1 MGFLPS
7 FLPLEIITIAD
18 DNSIGLKDIGRYSY
32 SDGATGRTGNVSQPT
47 SQNAIDTNILLGTN
61 DPRAAQTPPSSI
73 ISALNTATQNTSPT
87 YSATAATVNLA
98 ATAPTTSNTPSPA
111 PTQSSPAVSQ
121 QGATNIGAPAP
132 TAPNA
137 GSSYVSTPPPAPVSP
152 SPVASTPP
160 ANNPPTGN
168 GTNNANPCT
177 AEYSPVI
184 SRDGRIFSNSC
195 NAQQAGVTDYLPYN
209 PNTDTIEA
217 NGNNKS
223 EKEFDIKAF
232 THKYWPFLLIGGIF
246 LLYVAKNK
254 S

>member
-18 DNSIGLKDIGRYSY
+18 NNSIGLKDIGRYSY

-47 SQNAIDTNILLGTN
+47 SQNAIDANILLGTN
-61 DPRAAQTPPSSI
+61 DPRAAQTPPSSM
-73 ISALNTATQNTSPT
+73 ISALNTATQNTPPT
-87 YSATAATVNLA
+87 YSAPAASVNVS
-98 ATAPTTSNTPSPA
+98 ATAPTASNTPAPA
-111 PTQSSPAVSQ
+111 PTQPSSSNPQQVS
-121 QGATNIGAPAP
+121 TNVGAPAT

-137 GSSYVSTPPPAPVSP
+137 GSSSVSPMPPPPVSTQPPVSTPPPY
-152 SPVASTPP
+152 
-160 ANNPPTGN
+160 NPPTGN

-232 THKYWPFLLIGGIF
+232 TQKNWPFLLIGGIF